1 MITLGLCV
9 AHDAGIAVLEDGHVR
24 ALVSRERWT
33 RHKRCALITADFI
46 IETLGRL
53 GLTWADVDKVAI
65 ASSQS
70 WPFLFLDAERFRFDY
85 DMRSAEGFGVNAQT
99 LKGMR
104 QGITPHP
111 GAADRNRAKL
121 ALIKDGQ
128 YSEYL
133 ADDIQHLSPDD
144 DTLWCREWGFFPNW
158 WKSQPTL
165 DNMAN
170 WCASIPSLMHL
181 HQGYLPITVTLD
193 GVAKPGL
200 IVPHHLAH
208 AAYSYYQSD
217 SEHAA
222 VMTADNGDTYTSLL
236 GYLGGVF
243 AIGIGNRLLPIGPS
257 YAIHGHSYQRTAELL
272 KLGGGGGAGKLMG
285 LAPYGLPRFADRSM
299 LGDAFAVIGEEYAT
313 VTKRDA
319 MDIVRPLFTRIQTY
333 APRMYD
339 DEDAKIDHP
348 HADPGANGNE
358 NLGRKSV
365 DVAASIQWVFE
376 ENALDDTRRFSEALL
391 RAGQWCDTL
400 ILGGGAALN
409 CPANSRIHDEGPFR
423 SVLVPPAV
431 DDSGLPLG
439 AALALVH
446 DVLDI
451 RREPAGID
459 RSDSAYLGFAYPRA
473 DLDAALAERR
483 DAVVVEDALDAA
495 ADAGRMVAEDKV
507 IAWFEGRSEIGP
519 RALGH
524 RSIVCDPRQAANW
537 RRVNEIK
544 KREVWRPFAPAV
556 LKERAGDWFAGGP
569 SRSPHMLFTAQVTS
583 KDLPAITHV
592 DGSARVQTVGAET
605 GGFRRLVETFDAE
618 TGVPVVMNTSF
629 NGPGEPIV
637 ETPAQAV
644 SFLLST
650 EIDAVYIDGV
660 KLTSAAG
667 RST

>member
-1 MITLGLCV
+1 MITLGLSV
-9 AHDAGIAVLEDGHVR
+9 AHDAGIALMEDGHVR

-33 RHKRCALITADFI
+33 RRKRCALLTADFI
-46 IETLGRL
+46 LETLGRL
-53 GLTWADVDKVAI
+53 GLAWSDIDRVAI
-65 ASSQS
+65 ASSQA
-70 WPFLFLDAERFRFDY
+70 WPFLFLDPDRFRFDY
-85 DMRSAEGFGVNAQT
+85 DIAGAEGLRFSRST
-99 LKGMR
+99 LDGIAANLGGHR
-104 QGITPHP
+104 QS
-111 GAADRNRAKL
+111 AARAAAKL
-121 ALIKDGQ
+121 AQIQDGQ
-128 YSEYL
+128 YGEYF
-133 ADDIQHLSPDD
+133 ADDISGI
-144 DTLWCREWGFFPNW
+144 TANSGVLWCREWNFTTRW
-158 WKSQPTL
+158 WTSPPTAGNL
-165 DNMAN
+165 VD
-170 WCASIPSLMHL
+170 WCAAVPRLKQEHL
-181 HQGYLPITVTLD
+181 GYQPVSVTLD
-193 GVAKPGL
+193 GVVKPGL

-222 VMTADNGDTYTSLL
+222 VMTADNGDVHTEVL
-236 GYLGGVF
+236 GYLGGIY
-243 AIGIGNRLLPIGPS
+243 AKGIGNRLIPIGPT
-257 YAIHGHSYQRTAELL
+257 YAVYGHAYQRTAEYLD
-272 KLGGGGGAGKLMG
+272 LGHGGGAGKLMG
-285 LAPYGLPRFADRSM
+285 LAPYGMPRFADIG
-299 LGDAFAVIGEEYAT
+299 LIGDAFEQFGKNYAT
-313 VTKRDA
+313 IAKADSMDVIQPLRRRLGAYKDKLYTDA
-319 MDIVRPLFTRIQTY
+319 
-333 APRMYD
+333 
-339 DEDAKIDHP
+339 AKIV
-348 HADPGANGNE
+348 ADIPDDANGRQ
-358 NLGRKSV
+358 NLARVPV
-365 DVAASIQWVFE
+365 DIAASIQWMFE
-376 ENALDDTRRFSEALL
+376 QNALAQTRKLSDSLL
-391 RAGQWCDTL
+391 RANQWCDTL
-400 ILGGGAALN
+400 IFGGGAALN

-644 SFLLST
+644 SFLLNT